1 MTPKVLR
8 LMLIFFDAA
17 LVGIGKVKIM
27 DSEPVLEGKVV
38 LLESESVVSALAL
51 LVVRPVVTGRLLV
64 VLEVEFPE
72 RLLELPEGAAF
83 TIGKPFCAHFV
94 IKSDKK
100 ERIRPTNFL
109 MNTIT

>member
-1 MTPKVLR
+1 MTPNVLR

-64 VLEVEFPE
+64 LEVEFPE
-72 RLLELPEGAAF
+72 RLLELPEGEAF